1 MREEDRRLHVACGYD
16 VDSRSYVKP
25 DADAVRRALASGVD
39 INCRD
44 RTGTSALGH
53 AAWHGD
59 EDVLTLL
66 LEADADVEAENID
79 GASPLQMTVFNNKP
93 MATALLLVYGADAG
107 EAVEDAESMGK
118 AEVIAVFRAWENDAH
133 HMLLKRASQ
142 RIMTLRQKCLKQAA
156 ASPPLLVNIDH
167 LETTLRKAVDAGVP
181 GQLTSAARAKLNLA
195 EREQGREKLACLSE
209 LSLLEMDIGSLGST
223 LRRAA
228 RAGLPVDGQ
237 AISKLWHAVAHQTM
251 AMEGTHCDFVFLDAD
266 QLRGNTEKHFL
277 SFQELREQ
285 HPEWLQIHNISFER
299 VCRGEYVMQFA
310 AISHRW
316 ESAEGPDPTGEQ
328 YAVLRAFL
336 KERPAIK
343 WVWCDF
349 CSLAQGEIGPD
360 EHRERGYVLPNIHLL
375 FLGVSVLALVDS
387 QYLGRVWTTY
397 EAWLSVQSLT
407 PHGLKPQTHA
417 ISGPEYMR
425 CSVRCVHGA
434 ADSVRETFLAKGL
447 NTKAEMLAQL
457 GSDSLKLT
465 VEHDRCVA
473 INDTHYSVT
482 QSSPSPIT
490 QPSPSLVLS
499 EHLCT
504 LDPLLLQY
512 HRVVRPPWAGRKDL
526 TRLWEVSAET

>member
-223 LRRAA
+223 LRRSHS
-228 RAGLPVDGQ
+228 LPPTAPFKG
-237 AISKLWHAVAHQTM
+237 
-251 AMEGTHCDFVFLDAD
+251 
-266 QLRGNTEKHFL
+266 
-277 SFQELREQ
+277 
-285 HPEWLQIHNISFER
+285 HPELSSLL
-299 VCRGEYVMQFA
+299 CLA
-310 AISHRW
+310 T
-316 ESAEGPDPTGEQ
+316 GPPG
-328 YAVLRAFL
+328 
-336 KERPAIK
+336 
-343 WVWCDF
+343 
-349 CSLAQGEIGPD
+349 LAYP
-360 EHRERGYVLPNIHLL
+360 
-375 FLGVSVLALVDS
+375 
-387 QYLGRVWTTY
+387 
-397 EAWLSVQSLT
+397 
-407 PHGLKPQTHA
+407 
-417 ISGPEYMR
+417 
-425 CSVRCVHGA
+425 
-434 ADSVRETFLAKGL
+434 
-447 NTKAEMLAQL
+447 
-457 GSDSLKLT
+457 LT
-465 VEHDRCVA
+465 VRRSRSCGTRWPTKPWPWREPTA
-473 INDTHYSVT
+473 TSF
-482 QSSPSPIT
+482 SWMPI
-490 QPSPSLVLS
+490 S
-499 EHLCT
+499 C
-504 LDPLLLQY
+504 
-512 HRVVRPPWAGRKDL
+512 
-526 TRLWEVSAET
+526 AETRRSTFSRSRCHLIPGPPRHPLSLSACLLCGEREVCLTS